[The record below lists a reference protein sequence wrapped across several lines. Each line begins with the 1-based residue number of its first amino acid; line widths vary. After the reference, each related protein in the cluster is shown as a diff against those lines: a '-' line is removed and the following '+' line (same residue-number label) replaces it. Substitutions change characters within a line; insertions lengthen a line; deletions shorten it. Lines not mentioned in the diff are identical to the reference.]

1 MLRSCKTASAVI
13 CIILALFCCMAPK
26 AYAASWTTLVPA
38 DYIADTYYTGN
49 FRHVVIDFER
59 TPLVSY
65 GVGATTGTA
74 MGSASVMGPLEGS
87 SIFTYSIYPL
97 GVRNVGGPPLTNSAS
112 GAIAIDASDL
122 KPSAAFSVIADFGV
136 EVDISHWSEK
146 QDLSELVNVSVTW
159 NFSAYS
165 STGTYLGSIERHSE
179 NRVVQLLDYDHGV
192 SFVYN
197 VPVNLAFSLSEITE
211 KVAYIVPVGQVKV
224 SLALD
229 DPAIYIDY
237 IKMTSDGFSLTT
249 RTDMLL
255 QDSQTLKAIE
265 DQLGEVNDKLD
276 QIIDQPDSEKQ
287 EALEDGNSYVEDLT
301 DVIPD
306 QSAGF
311 MSGIK
316 KLANS
321 MSYEGTD
328 AALKLPSIA
337 LPAIPGVMDSYKL
350 TDEMDIDFGSWIQKM
365 PETLLTLVQVLLTIA
380 LVVFAFKELYKMISY
395 ALTLKSGGGD

>member
-1 MLRSCKTASAVI
+1 MSPV
-13 CIILALFCCMAPK
+13 
-26 AYAASWTTLVPA
+26 AYAASWTSLDPA
-38 DYIADTYYTGN
+38 KYISDTYYVGN
-49 FRHVVIDFER
+49 YSHVVFNFKR
-59 TPLVSY
+59 TPYIAYSY
-65 GVGATTGTA
+65 HGSSGVG
-74 MGSASVMGPLEGS
+74 MGSITLAPSPDGNYPFNFSV
-87 SIFTYSIYPL
+87 FPL
-97 GVRNVGGPPLTNSAS
+97 GVRSTGGPPLTNSAS
-112 GAIAIDASDL
+112 GSIAIDVSDF
-122 KPSAAFSVIADFGV
+122 KSSAALTVMSNLSLQLDINTWFYEEQLSERFSVSAVWSFSGYTSDGSYMGSV
-136 EVDISHWSEK
+136 NTHRVDLNGEL
-146 QDLSELVNVSVTW
+146 QDIPDDDTFLYQMPIEMNMNLSVFESDVT
-159 NFSAYS
+159 
-165 STGTYLGSIERHSE
+165 
-179 NRVVQLLDYDHGV
+179 
-192 SFVYN
+192 
-197 VPVNLAFSLSEITE
+197 
-211 KVAYIVPVGQVKV
+211 YIVPSCSVTFTVYE
-224 SLALD
+224 D
-229 DPAIYIDY
+229 DPEITIGYVKLLCD
-237 IKMTSDGFSLTT
+237 DFSVTT
-249 RTDMLL
+249 RRDMLL
-255 QDSQTLKAIE
+255 QNSLTLQAIE

-276 QIIDQPDSEKQ
+276 QIIDQPESEKQ

-337 LPAIPGVMDSYKL
+337 LPAIPGVMDGYKL